1 MTRSNKLR
9 TALVA
14 LAISATGVTG
24 LAGVAS
30 AAGSVDTKVT
40 IKNPNSQGDFY
51 GKVKSSSPTCVE
63 DRKVTVFKQLGA
75 TQAPKSDQKIAT
87 DNADANGKWSVGNT
101 GYKSGK
107 FYAKAGKVTG
117 CKAATSKTI

>member
-14 LAISATGVTG
+14 LAVSATGLTG

-30 AAGSVDTKVT
+30 AADATKVT

-51 GKVKSSSPTCVE
+51 GKVKSANPDCL
-63 DRKVTVFKQLGA
+63 DGRKVTVFKQLGA
-75 TQAPKSDQKIAT
+75 TPNRAADQKIASDT
-87 DNADANGKWSVGNT
+87 ADAAGNWSVGNT
-101 GYKSGK
+101 GQKSGN
-107 FYAKAGKVTG
+107 FYAKAAKTPE
-117 CKAATSKTI
+117 CKAAISKTIS